1 MEIFLLQDLYVR
13 NSILVCS
20 LHVFSFFTTLLLW
33 QKIHAIRA
41 EILCKRTFFFKVSF
55 KKMTIQAGKWD
66 VWVGVNVAVNYGLF
80 T

>member
-1 MEIFLLQDLYVR
+1 M
-13 NSILVCS
+13 
-20 LHVFSFFTTLLLW
+20 
-33 QKIHAIRA
+33 HAIRA
-41 EILCKRTFFFKVSF
+41 EILCKRTFFLKCPL

>member
-1 MEIFLLQDLYVR
+1 MSVTLYWYAH
-13 NSILVCS
+13 CMFF
-20 LHVFSFFTTLLLW
+20 HFSTLLLW

-41 EILCKRTFFFKVSF
+41 EILCKRNFFLKCPL

-66 VWVGVNVAVNYGLF
+66 MWVGVNVAINYGLF

>member
-1 MEIFLLQDLYVR
+1 MSVTLYWYAH
-13 NSILVCS
+13 CMFF
-20 LHVFSFFTTLLLW
+20 HFSQHYFLW